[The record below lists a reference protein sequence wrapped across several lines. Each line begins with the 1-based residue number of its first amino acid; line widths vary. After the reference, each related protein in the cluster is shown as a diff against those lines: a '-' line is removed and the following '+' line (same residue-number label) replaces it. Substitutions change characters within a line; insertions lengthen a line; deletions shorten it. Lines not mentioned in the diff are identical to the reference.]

1 MKIGDVK
8 QFIADFKK
16 WAESQ
21 KEILGVLLV
30 GSYAENSAKPDS
42 DIDLVIITDQ
52 PEIYL
57 DDDKWIKNFGKVREI
72 IEEDYKMVQAKRV
85 FYDNGL
91 EVEFGIA
98 TPEWTKVDQIY
109 SGTKKVIADGAKILL
124 DKDGILK
131 LLINN
136 LNKL

>member
-8 QFIADFKK
+8 QFIAEFIK

-30 GSYAENSAKPDS
+30 GSYARNSARQDS

-57 DDDKWIKNFGKVREI
+57 EDDKWIKNFGKVREI
-72 IEEDYKMVQAKRV
+72 IEEDYKMVQARRV

-91 EVEFGIA
+91 EVEYGIT
-98 TPEWTKVDQIY
+98 TPEWAKVNPIDL
-109 SGTKKVIADGAKILL
+109 GTRKVISDGTKILL
-124 DKDGILK
+124 DKNGIFELLLTK
-131 LLINN
+131 L
-136 LNKL
+136 